1 MHTVSLCAMNTKAN
15 LLCKIE
21 YIIVK
26 RCSNNSRQIRHI
38 SFWLYSMFGIIV
50 RTYAYY
56 QRHKK
61 VYLCTGSDLCPQA
74 GPEVGGKCHALGSA
88 RPIG

>member
-1 MHTVSLCAMNTKAN
+1 MNTKAN
-15 LLCKIE
+15 LLCKID

-56 QRHKK
+56 QRHTT
-61 VYLCTGSDLCPQA
+61 VYLCIPTYPTLT
-74 GPEVGGKCHALGSA
+74 ETNL
-88 RPIG
+88 